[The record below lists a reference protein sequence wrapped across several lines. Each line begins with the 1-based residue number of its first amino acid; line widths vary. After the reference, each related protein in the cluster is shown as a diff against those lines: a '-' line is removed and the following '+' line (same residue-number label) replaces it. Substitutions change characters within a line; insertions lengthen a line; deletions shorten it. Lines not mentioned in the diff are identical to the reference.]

1 MVVRQSGEPRRSQLN
16 AVKISSPNK
25 SSLVED
31 YYKTLCLYSISINKN
46 TSYMLGIA
54 FVVGQFSLSPLL
66 IKGVIQTLALLAFSI
81 CMGYFVQ
88 YLLCKLDDTTL
99 SSYIYATFIST
110 VHIPVFIILAG
121 FFISLSSLIYL
132 LYSSLTMYIA
142 NNIFLRDHQFPDSR
156 SQFIYS
162 FITLVC
168 FAIFF
173 AGIMANI

>member
-54 FVVGQFSLSPLL
+54 FVVGCLFPQILIADGLSLWINGQFSLSPLL

-99 SSYIYATFIST
+99 SSYIYATFL
-110 VHIPVFIILAG
+110 V
-121 FFISLSSLIYL
+121 
-132 LYSSLTMYIA
+132 
-142 NNIFLRDHQFPDSR
+142 
-156 SQFIYS
+156 QFIYL
-162 FITLVC
+162 FL
-168 FAIFF
+168 
-173 AGIMANI
+173 